1 MSDNKDNSKKG
12 FFSRLFGGSN
22 TSVQTKTE
30 VTSSE
35 QSSEIPS
42 MSALNKMKKADIV
55 SVAKDNGLELDINLT
70 KAKLL
75 EAWELHFSSEPSP
88 SAVDDAADVMAEVA
102 AAKEAPVEEAAEEV
116 AEEAP
121 VEEAAEE
128 VAEEVAEEAPVEE
141 AAEELAEEAPVEE
154 AVEEVAEEAA
164 EEVAEEVAE
173 EAPVEEAAEEA
184 VVEEAVEEVAEEAPV
199 EEAAEEVAEEVAEEA
214 PVEEAAEEAVVEE
227 AVEEVAEEAAE
238 EVAEVVAEEAPVE
251 EAAEEAAEEA
261 VVEEAVEEKETEI
274 KISMDEKTSA
284 QIISDFETKQLK
296 TDLPEFRPGDTIVV
310 SVKVREGERTRLQAF
325 EGVVMGVKKGGL
337 NSSFIVRKIS
347 SGIGVER
354 TFQTHSP
361 MIDSI
366 KVKRK
371 GDVRQAKLF
380 YLRERSGKSA
390 RIKERLE

>member
-1 MSDNKDNSKKG
+1 MSNNKDNNKKG
-12 FFSRLFGGSN
+12 FFSRLFGRSN
-22 TSVQTKTE
+22 ASEQTKTE

-35 QSSEIPS
+35 QISEIPS
-42 MSALNKMKKADIV
+42 ISALNKMKKADIV

-75 EAWELHFSSEPSP
+75 EAWKLHFNPEPLP

-102 AAKEAPVEEAAEEV
+102 V

-121 VEEAAEE
+121 VEEAAD
-128 VAEEVAEEAPVEE
+128 
-141 AAEELAEEAPVEE
+141 
-154 AVEEVAEEAA
+154 
-164 EEVAEEVAE
+164 
-173 EAPVEEAAEEA
+173 
-184 VVEEAVEEVAEEAPV
+184 
-199 EEAAEEVAEEVAEEA
+199 
-214 PVEEAAEEAVVEE
+214 
-227 AVEEVAEEAAE
+227 
-238 EVAEVVAEEAPVE
+238 
-251 EAAEEAAEEA
+251 
-261 VVEEAVEEKETEI
+261 EKEAEI
-274 KISMDEKTSA
+274 KISLDEKTSA
-284 QIISDFETKQLK
+284 QIISDFENKQLK

>member
-1 MSDNKDNSKKG
+1 MSDNKDNNKKG

-22 TSVQTKTE
+22 ASEETKTE
-30 VTSSE
+30 VISSE
-35 QSSEIPS
+35 ESSEMPS
-42 MSALNKMKKADIV
+42 ISVLNKMKKADIV

-75 EAWELHFSSEPSP
+75 EAWELNFNPESSP

-102 AAKEAPVEEAAEEV
+102 ASENLSPEAPVEEAAD
-116 AEEAP
+116 EAP
-121 VEEAAEE
+121 VEEAA
-128 VAEEVAEEAPVEE
+128 AEEA
-141 AAEELAEEAPVEE
+141 
-154 AVEEVAEEAA
+154 EV
-164 EEVAEEVAE
+164 
-173 EAPVEEAAEEA
+173 
-184 VVEEAVEEVAEEAPV
+184 
-199 EEAAEEVAEEVAEEA
+199 
-214 PVEEAAEEAVVEE
+214 
-227 AVEEVAEEAAE
+227 
-238 EVAEVVAEEAPVE
+238 
-251 EAAEEAAEEA
+251 
-261 VVEEAVEEKETEI
+261 
-274 KISMDEKTSA
+274 KISMEEKTSA